1 MESQTSKWKSDWM
14 NKLKKPKKEQLVV
27 LLLFGVLLV
36 VIAIPTTPDHKT
48 ADGESAAISGTQTA
62 AGEADTAGGS
72 YEEQLEKRLSAIL
85 SQVAGAGRVKV
96 MVTLESRGERI
107 VEKDTPESSKTVE
120 ETDANGGSRV
130 TGEQD
135 WGEETVYYEDGSGGK
150 SPYVVKELEPNVE
163 GVLVLA
169 EGGDSALV
177 KQELLEAVQALFPIE
192 AHKVKI
198 MKLEGAK

>member
-1 MESQTSKWKSDWM
+1 MEAQTSKWKSYWM
-14 NKLKKPKKEQLVV
+14 SKLKKPKKEQLVV

-36 VIAIPTTPDHKT
+36 VIALPTTT
-48 ADGESAAISGTQTA
+48 GTMGADKKDADISGTQGA
-62 AGEADTAGGS
+62 AGTDTATLT

-85 SQVAGAGRVKV
+85 SQVAGAGRVEV

-107 VEKDTPESSKTVE
+107 VEKDTPESRKSVE
-120 ETDANGGSRV
+120 ETDSSGGSR
-130 TGEQD
+130 TTDEQE

-150 SPYVVKELEPNVE
+150 SPYVVKELEPNIE

-169 EGGDSALV
+169 EGGDSAVV

>member
-1 MESQTSKWKSDWM
+1 MEAQTSKWKSYWM
-14 NKLKKPKKEQLVV
+14 SKLKKPKKEQLVV

-36 VIAIPTTPDHKT
+36 VIALPTTT
-48 ADGESAAISGTQTA
+48 GTMGADKKDADISGTQGA
-62 AGEADTAGGS
+62 AGTDTATLT

-85 SQVAGAGRVKV
+85 SQVAGAGRVEV
-96 MVTLESRGERI
+96 MLTLESRGERI
-107 VEKDTPESSKTVE
+107 VEKDTPESRKSVE
-120 ETDANGGSRV
+120 ETDSSGGSR
-130 TGEQD
+130 TTDEQD

-150 SPYVVKELEPNVE
+150 SPYVVKELEPNIE

-169 EGGDSALV
+169 EGGGSAVV

>member
-1 MESQTSKWKSDWM
+1 MEAQTSKWKSYWM
-14 NKLKKPKKEQLVV
+14 SKLKKPKKEQLVV

-36 VIAIPTTPDHKT
+36 VIALPTTT
-48 ADGESAAISGTQTA
+48 GTMGADKKDADISGTQGA
-62 AGEADTAGGS
+62 AGTDTATLT

-85 SQVAGAGRVKV
+85 SQVAGAGRVEV
-96 MVTLESRGERI
+96 MLTLESRGERI
-107 VEKDTPESSKTVE
+107 VEKDTPESRKSVE
-120 ETDANGGSRV
+120 ETDSSGGSR
-130 TGEQD
+130 TTDEQD

-150 SPYVVKELEPNVE
+150 SPYVVKELEPNIE

-169 EGGDSALV
+169 EGGDSAVV

>member
-1 MESQTSKWKSDWM
+1 MEAQTSKWKSYWM
-14 NKLKKPKKEQLVV
+14 SKLKKPKKEQLVV

-36 VIAIPTTPDHKT
+36 VIALPTTT
-48 ADGESAAISGTQTA
+48 GTMGADKKDADISGTQGA
-62 AGEADTAGGS
+62 AGTDTATLT

-85 SQVAGAGRVKV
+85 SQVAGAGRVDV

-107 VEKDTPESSKTVE
+107 VEKDTPESRKSVE
-120 ETDANGGSRV
+120 ETDSSGGSR
-130 TGEQD
+130 TTDEQE

-150 SPYVVKELEPNVE
+150 SPYVVKELEPNIE

-169 EGGDSALV
+169 EGGDSAVV

>member
-1 MESQTSKWKSDWM
+1 MEAQTSKWKSYWM
-14 NKLKKPKKEQLVV
+14 SKLKKPKKEQLVV

-36 VIAIPTTPDHKT
+36 VIALPTTTGTMGVEKKD
-48 ADGESAAISGTQTA
+48 ADISGTQGAT
-62 AGEADTAGGS
+62 GTDTATLT

-85 SQVAGAGRVKV
+85 SQVAGAGRVEV

-107 VEKDTPESSKTVE
+107 VEKDTPESRKSVE
-120 ETDANGGSRV
+120 ETDSSGGSR
-130 TGEQD
+130 TTDEQD

-150 SPYVVKELEPNVE
+150 SPYVVKELEPNIE

-169 EGGDSALV
+169 EGGDSAVV

>member
-1 MESQTSKWKSDWM
+1 MEAQTSKWKSYWM
-14 NKLKKPKKEQLVV
+14 SKLKKPKKEQLVV

-36 VIAIPTTPDHKT
+36 VIALPTTT
-48 ADGESAAISGTQTA
+48 GTMGADKKDADISGTQGASGT
-62 AGEADTAGGS
+62 DTATLT

-85 SQVAGAGRVKV
+85 SQVAGAGRVEV

-107 VEKDTPESSKTVE
+107 VEKDTPESRKSVE
-120 ETDANGGSRV
+120 ETDSSGGSR
-130 TGEQD
+130 TTDEQD

-150 SPYVVKELEPNVE
+150 SPYVVKELEPNIE

-169 EGGDSALV
+169 EGGGSAVV

>member
-1 MESQTSKWKSDWM
+1 MEAQTSKWKLYWM
-14 NKLKKPKKEQLVV
+14 SKLKKPKKEQLVV

-36 VIAIPTTPDHKT
+36 VIALPTTT
-48 ADGESAAISGTQTA
+48 GTMGADKKDADISGTQEA
-62 AGEADTAGGS
+62 AGTDTATLT

-85 SQVAGAGRVKV
+85 SQVAGAGRVEV

-107 VEKDTPESSKTVE
+107 VEKDTPESRKSVE
-120 ETDANGGSRV
+120 ETDSSGGSR
-130 TGEQD
+130 TTDEQD
-135 WGEETVYYEDGSGGK
+135 WSEETVYYEDGSGGK
-150 SPYVVKELEPNVE
+150 SPYVVKELEPNIE

-169 EGGDSALV
+169 EGGDSAVV

>member
-1 MESQTSKWKSDWM
+1 MEAQTSKWKSYWM
-14 NKLKKPKKEQLVV
+14 SKLKKPKKEQLVV

-36 VIAIPTTPDHKT
+36 VIALPTTT
-48 ADGESAAISGTQTA
+48 GTMGADKKDADISGTQGAAGTDTA
-62 AGEADTAGGS
+62 ALT

-85 SQVAGAGRVKV
+85 SQVAGAGRVEV

-107 VEKDTPESSKTVE
+107 VEKDTPESRKSVE
-120 ETDANGGSRV
+120 ETDSSGGRR
-130 TGEQD
+130 TTDEQD

-150 SPYVVKELEPNVE
+150 SPYVVKELEPNIE

-169 EGGDSALV
+169 EGGDSAVV

-192 AHKVKI
+192 VHKVKI

>member
-1 MESQTSKWKSDWM
+1 MEAQTSKWKSYWM
-14 NKLKKPKKEQLVV
+14 SKLKKPKKEQLVV

-36 VIAIPTTPDHKT
+36 VIALPTTT
-48 ADGESAAISGTQTA
+48 ETMGADKKDADISGTQGA
-62 AGEADTAGGS
+62 AGTDTATLT

-85 SQVAGAGRVKV
+85 SQVAGAGRVEV

-107 VEKDTPESSKTVE
+107 VEKDTPESRKSVE
-120 ETDANGGSRV
+120 ETDSSGGSR
-130 TGEQD
+130 TTDEQD

-150 SPYVVKELEPNVE
+150 SPYVVKELEPNIE

-169 EGGDSALV
+169 EGGDSAVV

>member
-1 MESQTSKWKSDWM
+1 MS
-14 NKLKKPKKEQLVV
+14 KLKKPKKERLVV

-36 VIAIPTTPDHKT
+36 VIALPTTT
-48 ADGESAAISGTQTA
+48 GTMGADKKDADISGTQGA
-62 AGEADTAGGS
+62 AGTDTATLT

-85 SQVAGAGRVKV
+85 SQVAGAGRVEV

-107 VEKDTPESSKTVE
+107 VEKDTPESRKSVE
-120 ETDANGGSRV
+120 ETDSSGGSR
-130 TGEQD
+130 TTDEQD
-135 WGEETVYYEDGSGGK
+135 WGEETVYFEDGSGGK
-150 SPYVVKELEPNVE
+150 SPYVVKELEPNIE

-169 EGGDSALV
+169 EGGDSAVV

>member
-1 MESQTSKWKSDWM
+1 MEAQTSKWKSYWM
-14 NKLKKPKKEQLVV
+14 SKLKKPKKEQLVV

-36 VIAIPTTPDHKT
+36 VIALPTTT
-48 ADGESAAISGTQTA
+48 GIMGADKKDADISGTQGA
-62 AGEADTAGGS
+62 AGTDTATLT

-85 SQVAGAGRVKV
+85 SQVAGAGRVEV

-107 VEKDTPESSKTVE
+107 VEKDTPESRKSVE
-120 ETDANGGSRV
+120 ETDSSGGSR
-130 TGEQD
+130 TTDEQD

-150 SPYVVKELEPNVE
+150 SPYVVKELEPNIE

-169 EGGDSALV
+169 EGGDSAVV

>member
-1 MESQTSKWKSDWM
+1 MEAQTSKWKSYWM
-14 NKLKKPKKEQLVV
+14 SKLKKPKKEQLVV

-36 VIAIPTTPDHKT
+36 VIALPTTT
-48 ADGESAAISGTQTA
+48 GTMGADKKDADISGTQGA
-62 AGEADTAGGS
+62 AGTDTATLT

-85 SQVAGAGRVKV
+85 SQVAGAGRVEV

-107 VEKDTPESSKTVE
+107 VEKDTPESRKSVE
-120 ETDANGGSRV
+120 ETDSSGGSR
-130 TGEQD
+130 TTDEQD

-150 SPYVVKELEPNVE
+150 SPYVVKELEPNIE

-169 EGGDSALV
+169 EGGDSAV
-177 KQELLEAVQALFPIE
+177 AKQELLEAVQALFPIE

>member
-1 MESQTSKWKSDWM
+1 MEAQTSKWKSYWM
-14 NKLKKPKKEQLVV
+14 SKLKKPKKEQLVV

-36 VIAIPTTPDHKT
+36 VIALPTTT
-48 ADGESAAISGTQTA
+48 GTMGADKKDADISGTQGAAGTDTA
-62 AGEADTAGGS
+62 ALT

-85 SQVAGAGRVKV
+85 SQVAGAGRVEV

-107 VEKDTPESSKTVE
+107 VEKDTPESRKSVE
-120 ETDANGGSRV
+120 ETDSSGGRR
-130 TGEQD
+130 TTDEQD

-150 SPYVVKELEPNVE
+150 SPYVVKELEPNIE

-169 EGGDSALV
+169 EGGDSAVV

>member
-1 MESQTSKWKSDWM
+1 MKAQTSKWKLYWM
-14 NKLKKPKKEQLVV
+14 SKLKKPKKEQLVV

-36 VIAIPTTPDHKT
+36 VIALPTTT
-48 ADGESAAISGTQTA
+48 GTMGADKKDADISGTQGA
-62 AGEADTAGGS
+62 AGTDTATLT

-85 SQVAGAGRVKV
+85 SQVAGAGRVEV

-107 VEKDTPESSKTVE
+107 VEKDTPESRKSVE
-120 ETDANGGSRV
+120 ETDSSGGSR
-130 TGEQD
+130 TTDEQD

-150 SPYVVKELEPNVE
+150 SPYVVKELEPNIE

-169 EGGDSALV
+169 EGGDSAVV
-177 KQELLEAVQALFPIE
+177 KQELLEAVQTLFPIE

>member
-14 NKLKKPKKEQLVV
+14 SKLKKPKKEQLVV

-36 VIAIPTTPDHKT
+36 VIAIPTMPDDK
-48 ADGESAAISGTQTA
+48 AVGGESGTISQAQTG

-85 SQVAGAGRVKV
+85 SQVAGAGRVEV

-107 VEKDTPESSKTVE
+107 VEKDTPESRKSVE
-120 ETDANGGSRV
+120 ETDSSGGSR
-130 TGEQD
+130 TTDEQD

-150 SPYVVKELEPNVE
+150 SPYVVKELEPNIE

-169 EGGDSALV
+169 EGGGSAV
-177 KQELLEAVQALFPIE
+177 VRQELLEAVQALFPIE

>member
-1 MESQTSKWKSDWM
+1 MEAQTSKWKSYWM
-14 NKLKKPKKEQLVV
+14 SKLKKPKKEQLVV

-36 VIAIPTTPDHKT
+36 VIALPTTT
-48 ADGESAAISGTQTA
+48 GTMGADKKDADISGTQGA
-62 AGEADTAGGS
+62 AGTDTATLT

-85 SQVAGAGRVKV
+85 SQVAGAGRVEV

-107 VEKDTPESSKTVE
+107 VEKDTPESRKSVE
-120 ETDANGGSRV
+120 ETDSSGGSR
-130 TGEQD
+130 TTDEQD
-135 WGEETVYYEDGSGGK
+135 WGEETVYYEDSSGGK
-150 SPYVVKELEPNVE
+150 SPYVVKELEPNIE

-169 EGGDSALV
+169 EGGDSAVV

>member
-1 MESQTSKWKSDWM
+1 MEAQTSKWKSDWM
-14 NKLKKPKKEQLVV
+14 SKLKKPKKEQLVV

-36 VIAIPTTPDHKT
+36 VIALPTTT
-48 ADGESAAISGTQTA
+48 GTMGADKKDAAISGTTEA
-62 AGEADTAGGS
+62 ARTDTATS
-72 YEEQLEKRLSAIL
+72 TYEEQLEKRLSAIL
-85 SQVAGAGRVKV
+85 SQVAGAGRVEV

-107 VEKDTPESSKTVE
+107 VEKDTPESRKSVE
-120 ETDANGGSRV
+120 ETDSSGGSR
-130 TGEQD
+130 TTDEQD

-150 SPYVVKELEPNVE
+150 SPYVVKELEPNIE

-169 EGGDSALV
+169 EGGDSAVV

>member
-1 MESQTSKWKSDWM
+1 MEAQTSKWKSYWM
-14 NKLKKPKKEQLVV
+14 SKLKKPKKEQLVV

-36 VIAIPTTPDHKT
+36 VIALPTTT
-48 ADGESAAISGTQTA
+48 GTMGADKKDADISGTQGA
-62 AGEADTAGGS
+62 AGTDTATLT
-72 YEEQLEKRLSAIL
+72 YEDQLEKRLSAIL
-85 SQVAGAGRVKV
+85 SQVAGAGRVEV

-107 VEKDTPESSKTVE
+107 VEKDTPESRKSVE
-120 ETDANGGSRV
+120 ETDSSGGSR
-130 TGEQD
+130 TTDEQD

-150 SPYVVKELEPNVE
+150 SPYVVKELEPNIE

-169 EGGDSALV
+169 EGGDSAVV

>member
-1 MESQTSKWKSDWM
+1 MEAQTSKWKLYWM
-14 NKLKKPKKEQLVV
+14 SKLKKPKKEQLVV

-36 VIAIPTTPDHKT
+36 VIALPTTT
-48 ADGESAAISGTQTA
+48 GTMGADKKDADISGTQGA
-62 AGEADTAGGS
+62 AGTDTATLT

-85 SQVAGAGRVKV
+85 SQVAGAGRVEV

-107 VEKDTPESSKTVE
+107 VEKDTPESRKSVE
-120 ETDANGGSRV
+120 ETDSSGGSR
-130 TGEQD
+130 TTDEKD

-150 SPYVVKELEPNVE
+150 SPYVVKELEPNIE

-169 EGGDSALV
+169 EGGDSAVV

>member
-1 MESQTSKWKSDWM
+1 MEAQTSKWKSYWM
-14 NKLKKPKKEQLVV
+14 SKLKKPKKEQLVV

-36 VIAIPTTPDHKT
+36 VIALPTTT
-48 ADGESAAISGTQTA
+48 GTMGADKKDADISGTQGA
-62 AGEADTAGGS
+62 AGTDTATLT

-85 SQVAGAGRVKV
+85 SQVAGAGRVEV

-107 VEKDTPESSKTVE
+107 VEKDTPESRKSVG
-120 ETDANGGSRV
+120 ETDSNGGRR
-130 TGEQD
+130 TTDEQD

-150 SPYVVKELEPNVE
+150 SPYVVKELEPNIE

-169 EGGDSALV
+169 EGGDSAVV

>member
-1 MESQTSKWKSDWM
+1 MESQISKWKSDWM
-14 NKLKKPKKEQLVV
+14 SKLKKPKKEQLVV

-36 VIAIPTTPDHKT
+36 VIAIPTTPDDK
-48 ADGESAAISGTQTA
+48 AVGGESGTISQAQTGA
-62 AGEADTAGGS
+62 DEADTAGGS

-85 SQVAGAGRVKV
+85 SQVAGAGRVEV

-107 VEKDTPESSKTVE
+107 VEKDTPESRKSVE
-120 ETDANGGSRV
+120 ETDSSGGSR
-130 TGEQD
+130 TTDEQD

-150 SPYVVKELEPNVE
+150 SPYVVKELEPNIE

-169 EGGDSALV
+169 EGGGSAV
-177 KQELLEAVQALFPIE
+177 VRQELLEAVQALFPIE

>member
-1 MESQTSKWKSDWM
+1 MEAQTSKWKLYWM
-14 NKLKKPKKEQLVV
+14 SKLKKPKKEQLVV

-36 VIAIPTTPDHKT
+36 VIALPTTT
-48 ADGESAAISGTQTA
+48 GTMGADKKDADISGTQGA
-62 AGEADTAGGS
+62 AGTDTATLT

-85 SQVAGAGRVKV
+85 SQVAGAGRVEV

-107 VEKDTPESSKTVE
+107 VEKDTPESRKSVE
-120 ETDANGGSRV
+120 ETDSSGGSR
-130 TGEQD
+130 TTDEQD
-135 WGEETVYYEDGSGGK
+135 WSEETVYYEDGSGGK
-150 SPYVVKELEPNVE
+150 SPYVVKELEPNIE

-169 EGGDSALV
+169 EGGDSAVV

>member
-1 MESQTSKWKSDWM
+1 MEAQTSKWKSYWM

-36 VIAIPTTPDHKT
+36 VIALPTTTGTMGAEKKD
-48 ADGESAAISGTQTA
+48 ADISGTQGAT
-62 AGEADTAGGS
+62 GTDTATLT

-85 SQVAGAGRVKV
+85 SQVAGAGRVEV

-107 VEKDTPESSKTVE
+107 VEKDTPESRKSVE
-120 ETDANGGSRV
+120 ETDSSGGSR
-130 TGEQD
+130 TTDEQD

-150 SPYVVKELEPNVE
+150 SPYVVKELEPNIE

-169 EGGDSALV
+169 EGGDSAVV

>member
-1 MESQTSKWKSDWM
+1 MEAQTSKWKSYWM
-14 NKLKKPKKEQLVV
+14 SKLKKPKKEQLVV

-36 VIAIPTTPDHKT
+36 VIALPTTT
-48 ADGESAAISGTQTA
+48 GTMGADKKDAAISGTQGA
-62 AGEADTAGGS
+62 AGTDTATLT

-85 SQVAGAGRVKV
+85 SQVAGAGRVEV

-107 VEKDTPESSKTVE
+107 VEKDTPESRKSVE
-120 ETDANGGSRV
+120 ETDSSGGSR
-130 TGEQD
+130 TTDEQD

-150 SPYVVKELEPNVE
+150 SPYVVKELEPNIE

-169 EGGDSALV
+169 EGGDSAVV

>member
-1 MESQTSKWKSDWM
+1 MEAQTSKWKSYWM
-14 NKLKKPKKEQLVV
+14 SKLKKPKKEQLVV

-36 VIAIPTTPDHKT
+36 VIALPTTT
-48 ADGESAAISGTQTA
+48 GTMGADKKDADISGTQGA
-62 AGEADTAGGS
+62 AGTDTATLT

-85 SQVAGAGRVKV
+85 SQVAGAGRVEV

-107 VEKDTPESSKTVE
+107 VEKDTPESRKSVE
-120 ETDANGGSRV
+120 ETDSSGGSR
-130 TGEQD
+130 TTDEQD

-150 SPYVVKELEPNVE
+150 SPYVVKELEPNIE

-169 EGGDSALV
+169 EGGDSAVV

>member
-1 MESQTSKWKSDWM
+1 MEAQTSKWKSDWM
-14 NKLKKPKKEQLVV
+14 SKLKKPKKEQLVV

-36 VIAIPTTPDHKT
+36 VIALPTTTGTTGTDKK
-48 ADGESAAISGTQTA
+48 DVDISGTQEA
-62 AGEADTAGGS
+62 AGTDTATLT

-85 SQVAGAGRVKV
+85 SQVAGAGRVDV

-107 VEKDTPESSKTVE
+107 VEKDTPESRKSVE
-120 ETDANGGSRV
+120 ETDGSGGSR
-130 TGEQD
+130 TTDEQD

-150 SPYVVKELEPNVE
+150 SPYVVKELEPNIE

-169 EGGDSALV
+169 EGGDSAVV

>member
-1 MESQTSKWKSDWM
+1 MEAQTSKWKSYWM
-14 NKLKKPKKEQLVV
+14 SKLKKPKKEQLVV

-36 VIAIPTTPDHKT
+36 VIALPTTT
-48 ADGESAAISGTQTA
+48 GTMGADKKDADISGTQGA
-62 AGEADTAGGS
+62 AGTDTATLT

-85 SQVAGAGRVKV
+85 SQVAGAGRVEV

-107 VEKDTPESSKTVE
+107 VEKDTLESRKSVE
-120 ETDANGGSRV
+120 ETDSSGGSR
-130 TGEQD
+130 TTDEQD

-150 SPYVVKELEPNVE
+150 SPYVVKELEPNIE

-169 EGGDSALV
+169 EGGDSAVV

>member
-1 MESQTSKWKSDWM
+1 MEAQTSKWKSYWM
-14 NKLKKPKKEQLVV
+14 SKLKKPKKEQLVV
-27 LLLFGVLLV
+27 LLLFGALLV
-36 VIAIPTTPDHKT
+36 VIALPTTT
-48 ADGESAAISGTQTA
+48 GTMGADKKDADISGTQGA
-62 AGEADTAGGS
+62 AGTDTATLT

-85 SQVAGAGRVKV
+85 SQVAGAGRVEV

-107 VEKDTPESSKTVE
+107 VEKDTPESRKSVE
-120 ETDANGGSRV
+120 ETDSSGGSR
-130 TGEQD
+130 TTDEQD

-150 SPYVVKELEPNVE
+150 SPYVVKELEPNIE

-169 EGGDSALV
+169 EGGDSAVV

>member
-1 MESQTSKWKSDWM
+1 MEAQTSKWKSYWM
-14 NKLKKPKKEQLVV
+14 SKLKKPKKEQLVV
-27 LLLFGVLLV
+27 ILLFGVLLV
-36 VIAIPTTPDHKT
+36 VIALPTTT
-48 ADGESAAISGTQTA
+48 GTMGADKKDADISGTQGA
-62 AGEADTAGGS
+62 AGTDTATLT

-85 SQVAGAGRVKV
+85 SQVAGAGRVEV

-107 VEKDTPESSKTVE
+107 VEKDTPESRKSVE
-120 ETDANGGSRV
+120 ETDSSGGSR
-130 TGEQD
+130 TTDEQD

-150 SPYVVKELEPNVE
+150 SPYVVKELEPNIE

-169 EGGDSALV
+169 EGGDSAVV

>member
-1 MESQTSKWKSDWM
+1 MEAQTSKWKSYWM
-14 NKLKKPKKEQLVV
+14 SKLKKPKKEQLVV

-36 VIAIPTTPDHKT
+36 VIALPTTT
-48 ADGESAAISGTQTA
+48 GTMGADKKDADISGTQGA
-62 AGEADTAGGS
+62 AGTDTATLT

-85 SQVAGAGRVKV
+85 SQVAGAGRVEV

-107 VEKDTPESSKTVE
+107 VEKDTPESRKSVE
-120 ETDANGGSRV
+120 ETDSSGGSR
-130 TGEQD
+130 TTDEQD

-150 SPYVVKELEPNVE
+150 SPYVVRELEPNIE

-169 EGGDSALV
+169 EGGDSAVV

>member
-1 MESQTSKWKSDWM
+1 MEAQTSKWKSYWM
-14 NKLKKPKKEQLVV
+14 SKLKKPKKEQLVV

-36 VIAIPTTPDHKT
+36 VIALPTTT
-48 ADGESAAISGTQTA
+48 GTMGADKKDADISGTQGAAGTDTA
-62 AGEADTAGGS
+62 ALT

-85 SQVAGAGRVKV
+85 SQVAGAGRVEV

-107 VEKDTPESSKTVE
+107 VEKDTPESRKSVE
-120 ETDANGGSRV
+120 ETDSSGGRR
-130 TGEQD
+130 TTDEQD

-150 SPYVVKELEPNVE
+150 SPYVVKELEPNIE

-169 EGGDSALV
+169 EGGGSAVV

>member
-1 MESQTSKWKSDWM
+1 MEAQTSKWKSDWM
-14 NKLKKPKKEQLVV
+14 SKLKKPKKEQLVV

-36 VIAIPTTPDHKT
+36 VIALPTTT
-48 ADGESAAISGTQTA
+48 GTTEADKKDAAISGTQEA
-62 AGEADTAGGS
+62 AETDTATS
-72 YEEQLEKRLSAIL
+72 TYEEQLEKRLSAIL
-85 SQVAGAGRVKV
+85 SQVAGAGRVEV

-107 VEKDTPESSKTVE
+107 VEKDTPESRKSVE
-120 ETDANGGSRV
+120 ETDSSGGSR
-130 TGEQD
+130 TTDEQD

-150 SPYVVKELEPNVE
+150 CPYVVKELEPNIE

-169 EGGDSALV
+169 EGGSSAVV

>member
-1 MESQTSKWKSDWM
+1 MEAQTSKWKSYWM
-14 NKLKKPKKEQLVV
+14 SKLKKPKKEQLVV

-36 VIAIPTTPDHKT
+36 VIALPTTT
-48 ADGESAAISGTQTA
+48 GTMGADKKDADISWTQGA
-62 AGEADTAGGS
+62 AGTDTATLT

-85 SQVAGAGRVKV
+85 SQVAGAGRVEV

-107 VEKDTPESSKTVE
+107 VEKDTPESRKSVE
-120 ETDANGGSRV
+120 ETDSSGGSR
-130 TGEQD
+130 TTDEQD

-150 SPYVVKELEPNVE
+150 SPYVVKELEPNIE

-169 EGGDSALV
+169 EGGDSAVV